1 MIIYSRILI
10 FTKKKKKK
18 TISYFMD
25 KNMKIPR
32 GREIN

>member
-10 FTKKKKKK
+10 FTKKKK